1 MVKSREIVERRKLR
15 KQSLMRESSRHRLEL
30 WDQCDEF
37 QDRYHGW
44 VRMAAGVVSTGARW
58 AVAAAPWAGV
68 AILSRVSRGTP
79 WVAAALSWFRA
90 SRTGQP
96 RLP

>member
-1 MVKSREIVERRKLR
+1 
-15 KQSLMRESSRHRLEL
+15 
-30 WDQCDEF
+30 
-37 QDRYHGW
+37 
-44 VRMAAGVVSTGARW
+44 MAAGVVSTGARW